1 MMKLTR
7 RALVDRAFK
16 GSLLCLTFKLGGV
29 SMLLTPEQARAQ
41 NVPLLKLS
49 GVQARRLGFLADAM
63 VPGSSDLGVVHFI
76 DHQLNADPN
85 EALLIAKYF
94 QVPLPYLDFYTKGVE
109 VAAAMA
115 ERSLEKSIDEL
126 NADEAERLVKE
137 MSAPGAV
144 VDQFPIFLFYLCLR
158 SDAVDV
164 VYGTPAGFEKLN
176 VPYMQHI
183 LPPEGWNV

>member
-1 MMKLTR
+1 ML
-7 RALVDRAFK
+7 A
-16 GSLLCLTFKLGGV
+16 LTFQLGGA
-29 SMLLTPEQARAQ
+29 SLLLTPAEARAQ
-41 NVPLLKLS
+41 GVPLQKLNEE
-49 GVQARRLGFLADAM
+49 QARRLALLAEAM
-63 VPGSSDLGVVHFI
+63 VPGSAELGVVHFI

-94 QVPLPYLDFYTKGVE
+94 GVALPYVNFYAKGVE

-115 ERSLEKSIDEL
+115 QQQTGKALEELGAAELESLIGS
-126 NADEAERLVKE
+126 
-137 MSAPGAV
+137 MMPPGTF
-144 VDQFPIFLFYLCLR
+144 VDGYPVFLFYMCLR

-164 VYGTPAGFEKLN
+164 VYGTPDGFAKLN